1 MHVND
6 QKAFIEYSNCMDDIY
21 KNIKQYILNK
31 QRKMLI
37 VLDEMMASKYQTKFY
52 TLFDIETSKQ
62 TRDSANCI

>member
-1 MHVND
+1 
-6 QKAFIEYSNCMDDIY
+6 MDDIY
-21 KNIKQYILNK
+21 KNIKQYIPNK

-62 TRDSANCI
+62 TNDSANCI

>member
-1 MHVND
+1 MHVNN

-62 TRDSANCI
+62 TIDSANCI

>member
-1 MHVND
+1 MHVNN

-62 TRDSANCI
+62 TNDSANCI

>member
-1 MHVND
+1 MHVNN